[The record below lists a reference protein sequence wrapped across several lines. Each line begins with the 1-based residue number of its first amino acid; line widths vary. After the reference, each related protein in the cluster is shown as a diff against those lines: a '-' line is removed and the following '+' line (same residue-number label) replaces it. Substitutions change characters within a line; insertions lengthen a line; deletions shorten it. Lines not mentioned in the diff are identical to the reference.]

1 MFLKCL
7 MGNMELL
14 FMQRRGIGLHIQA
27 RGHLMVFLELQV
39 AHGVYSQATA
49 RMILQVRVC

>member
-1 MFLKCL
+1 
-7 MGNMELL
+7 
-14 FMQRRGIGLHIQA
+14 MQRRGIGLHIQA